1 MIAPVLRL
9 THDSAI
15 YALGA
20 VAGKGAA
27 LVLLPVLTRSLST
40 EEFGRFE
47 VLSTLGT
54 ALVVALLLGLD
65 RAALRLAFVERGE
78 ARRAMFGSWWAI
90 ATVVLLPP
98 AVVLV
103 AAARPISAA
112 LFGDPMYTGAV
123 ALVGVIALFNTY
135 EVIALTALRAEQRPG
150 AYALLSG
157 GGLILNAAL
166 VIGLIV
172 AFGARAELVLLAY
185 AVSVVVAAVV
195 GGALVRRVAM
205 ARPSRRAIR
214 SLFALGLPLAPAVAA
229 TWAAEFADRAILLGL
244 AGPTEVAYLGFG
256 LRAASVAGLAVTGL
270 QLAWEQHAYGLGTA
284 PASLARLADDARRS
298 MIGVALVVAAVAL
311 VAREAVLIVAG
322 STYLPALP
330 AIGLCFVAIIGSA
343 LFVITTTSSMLA
355 SAMHEVGAATLVG
368 VGVTVGGTLILAGP
382 YGAAGV
388 AAAIAVGQVSAAF
401 AAGWLG
407 RGRVAIPLA
416 WIPTAAVLAASAAV
430 ALASTMVETPLGL
443 RAVMGGA
450 FALALFAE
458 GSVGAVTGRL
468 LRQVRG

>member
-185 AVSVVVAAVV
+185 AVSVV
-195 GGALVRRVAM
+195 GGARVRRVAM